1 MKEIKTINWDDY
13 PNLRK
18 LTYEN
23 TLLNV
28 EENFPSQETTKR
40 VLNPVRTMTLE
51 QGDLYAKELL
61 EILEETRDDKNVL
74 LKAEQTIR
82 NIMD

>member
-18 LTYEN
+18 ITYEI

-28 EENFPSQETTKR
+28 EEKFPSQETTKR

-61 EILEETRDDKNVL
+61 VILEKTRADEEVL
-74 LKAEQTIR
+74 LKAEQAVSRI
-82 NIMD
+82 ID